1 MKVCWMR
8 AGRPKRLLTR
18 PPSVVLSVEL
28 MPAAAVKPS
37 LVNGLRREVAKSIAG
52 VTLMPPGPNSSAR
65 FLVSAATPI
74 LRMLPMMEPVERA
87 ARPLILMMRPPA
99 GFQHRRHRFART
111 AQIAEDFD
119 VDVGPEILGGDL
131 Q

>member
-52 VTLMPPGPNSSAR
+52 VTLMPPGWPR
-65 FLVSAATPI
+65 
-74 LRMLPMMEPVERA
+74 
-87 ARPLILMMRPPA
+87 
-99 GFQHRRHRFART
+99 
-111 AQIAEDFD
+111 
-119 VDVGPEILGGDL
+119 
-131 Q
+131 